1 MKGLLIKDLKLL
13 KNQVNFFVTICLI
26 GMLLMITQK
35 NPMIMVSY
43 ATFIFSMFT
52 LSTISYDEF
61 DNGSAFLFTLP
72 ITRKM
77 YVTEKYVFGLLTAL
91 GAWIVSVVIA
101 AIYTMLKQPGTNQLE
116 WIISTAM
123 MLCLP
128 ALFLAL
134 TLPVQLKFG
143 ADKGRVA
150 MIGVVGGIVVIC
162 FGAGYVLKSM
172 GIRLDDVSAKITEM
186 GLTAFAFIIAVTCI
200 AACVIS
206 YFISLKIMEKK
217 QF

>member
-1 MKGLLIKDLKLL
+1 MRGLLIKDLKLL

-77 YVTEKYVFGLLTAL
+77 YVAEKYVFGLLTAL

-116 WIISTAM
+116 WIITTAV

-150 MIGVVGGIVVIC
+150 MIGVVGGVVVLC

-172 GIRLDDVSAKITEM
+172 GVRLEDVSAKITEM
-186 GLTAFAFIIAVTCI
+186 GLTGFAFMIAAICI